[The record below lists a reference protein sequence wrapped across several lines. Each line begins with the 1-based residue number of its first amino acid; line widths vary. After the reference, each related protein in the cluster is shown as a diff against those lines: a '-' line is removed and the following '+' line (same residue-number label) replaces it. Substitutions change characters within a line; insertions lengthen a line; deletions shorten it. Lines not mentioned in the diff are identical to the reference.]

1 MTPLSGESAD
11 KFLVRL
17 KKQARHC
24 NFGEALDDNLR
35 DQLNENLSDI
45 EWKKKLLEVRNISL
59 EDAMDKVQ
67 QWDQERDQVTEMTNP
82 SEETGVSTNAV
93 GAKKAYGKTCFSCGK
108 EGHFSRDRNCP
119 AKERKCSKCEKY
131 GHFARCCKN
140 GFKQHSAQT
149 NPSKQPPVYRRGR
162 RGKGREANLV
172 DEVTQSSE
180 DNSFAF
186 TIEEQTCALS
196 NASEPVVTVKF
207 GGITKEV
214 LVDCGSASDLI

>member
-1 MTPLSGESAD
+1 M
-11 KFLVRL
+11 
-17 KKQARHC
+17 
-24 NFGEALDDNLR
+24 
-35 DQLNENLSDI
+35 SDI
-45 EWKKKLLEVRNISL
+45 EGKKKLLEVRNISL
-59 EDAMDKVQ
+59 EDAMDKVRLWEQ
-67 QWDQERDQVTEMTNP
+67 ARDQVTEMTNP

-119 AKERKCSKCEKY
+119 AKGRKCSKCEKY

-140 GFKQHSAQT
+140 GLKQHSAQT
-149 NPSKQPPVYRRGR
+149 NPSKQPPVHRRGPR
-162 RGKGREANLV
+162 QLLRGKGREANLV

-196 NASEPVVTVKF
+196 NASEPVVTVKI
-207 GGITKEV
+207 GGISKEV
-214 LVDCGSASDLI
+214 LVDCGSASNLI